1 MKKINQKL
9 LKTIKVM
16 HLHSPAFFTGN
27 SIPFQYTC
35 DGDNLS
41 PPLSWDSPPNGTV
54 SFALIVEDPDAPKK
68 TFTHWVVYNLPAHIE
83 YLSEG
88 VVNHATLPD
97 GGVQGK
103 NDFGQL
109 GFGGPCPP
117 SGTHRYFFKLYAL
130 DQMLDLP
137 PGASK
142 ADVLAAMEGH
152 VLEAAELMGRYARQ
166 S

>member
-1 MKKINQKL
+1 
-9 LKTIKVM
+9 M
-16 HLHSPAFFTGN
+16 HLHSPAFLTGN
-27 SIPFQYTC
+27 SIPSQYTC

-54 SFALIVEDPDAPKK
+54 SFALIMEDPDAPKE
-68 TFTHWVVYNLPAHIE
+68 TFTHWVVYNLPDHIE
-83 YLSEG
+83 YLPEG
-88 VVNHATLPD
+88 VVNHATLPG

-130 DQMLDLP
+130 DQILDLP

-142 ADVLAAMEGH
+142 ADVIAAMEGH

>member
-1 MKKINQKL
+1 
-9 LKTIKVM
+9 M
-16 HLHSPAFFTGN
+16 HLHSPAFLTGN
-27 SIPFQYTC
+27 SIPSQYTC

-54 SFALIVEDPDAPKK
+54 SFALIMEDPDAPKE
-68 TFTHWVVYNLPAHIE
+68 TFTHWVVYNLPAHIKH
-83 YLSEG
+83 LPEG
-88 VVNHATLPD
+88 VVNHATLPG

-130 DQMLDLP
+130 DQILDLP

-142 ADVLAAMEGH
+142 ADVIAAMEGH

>member
-1 MKKINQKL
+1 
-9 LKTIKVM
+9 M
-16 HLHSPAFFTGN
+16 HLQSPAFFTGN

-54 SFALIVEDPDAPKK
+54 SFALIVEDPDAPKE
-68 TFTHWVVYNLPAHIE
+68 TFTHWVVYNLPANIE

-88 VVNHATLPD
+88 VVNHPTLPD

-142 ADVLAAMEGH
+142 ADVIAGIKGH

>member
-1 MKKINQKL
+1 
-9 LKTIKVM
+9 M

-27 SIPFQYTC
+27 TIPFQYTC

-41 PPLSWDSPPNGTV
+41 PPLSWDSPPNATV
-54 SFALIVEDPDAPKK
+54 SYALIVEDPDAPKE
-68 TFTHWVVYNLPAHIE
+68 TFTHWVVYNIPASIE

-88 VVNHATLPD
+88 VVNHSTLPD
-97 GGVQGK
+97 GGMQGK

-130 DQMLDLP
+130 DQTLDLS

-142 ADVLAAMEGH
+142 VDVLAAIEGH